1 MKKKIIII
9 GAGGHA
15 RSIIDVIEKT
25 KKFKILF
32 LLDKYNGNINGY
44 KVVKSNKNILY
55 YRKYTK
61 NIVIGIGQIKDYNKR
76 KKIFDKYKNSG
87 FSFPVIKSPLAY
99 ISNRSII
106 SEGTIIM
113 HQALINANAKIG
125 KNCIINTKALI
136 EHDVE
141 VGDNCHIST
150 NVILN
155 GSCKIDKNTF
165 IGSGSIIFNNVNV
178 GCGKVLPAGSI
189 INRSL

>member
-15 RSIIDVIEKT
+15 KSIIDVIEKT

-32 LLDKYNGNINGY
+32 LIDKYEGNINSY
-44 KVVKSNKNILY
+44 KVLRSNKNILHY
-55 YRKYTK
+55 KKYTK
-61 NIVIGIGQIKDYNKR
+61 NIVIGIGQIKEYKIR
-76 KKIFDKYKNSG
+76 KKIFDKFKKNG
-87 FSFPVIKSPLAY
+87 YNFPIIKSPMAY
-99 ISNRSII
+99 ISRQAII
-106 SEGTIIM
+106 SEGTIVM

-141 VGDNCHIST
+141 VGDNCHVST

-155 GSCKIDKNTF
+155 GSCKINKNTF

-178 GCGKVLPAGSI
+178 SSGKVIPAGSI
-189 INRSL
+189 IKRGV